1 VPRTRA
7 EVERVEKVDQ
17 ILDAAE
23 TRLLAGGYE
32 HMSIAAIA
40 RELGLAQNSVYWYFG
55 SKDELFVAV
64 LRRLVEQLASTKP
77 TAGKG
82 LEHQVLWGVE
92 YLHNFAPL
100 RTVMRE
106 RAARSQSV
114 AEFDAELTETL
125 HRMLVHALEPY
136 VVEARRDLAARTLMA
151 TVEGTFVSRLSTS
164 ERRRIVEYALQQIA
178 GTEIAR

>member
-1 VPRTRA
+1 
-7 EVERVEKVDQ
+7 
-17 ILDAAE
+17 
-23 TRLLAGGYE
+23 
-32 HMSIAAIA
+32 
-40 RELGLAQNSVYWYFG
+40 
-55 SKDELFVAV
+55 
-64 LRRLVEQLASTKP
+64 
-77 TAGKG
+77 
-82 LEHQVLWGVE
+82 
-92 YLHNFAPL
+92 
-100 RTVMRE
+100 MRE